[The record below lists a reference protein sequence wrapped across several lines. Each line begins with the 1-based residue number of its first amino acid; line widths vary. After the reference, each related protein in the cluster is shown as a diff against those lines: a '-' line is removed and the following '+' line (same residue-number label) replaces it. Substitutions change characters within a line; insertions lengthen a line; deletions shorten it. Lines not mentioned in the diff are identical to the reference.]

1 VAAHGAARGRWARSL
16 STVELTATEIVRR
29 AFEAWATRDLD
40 EMVPYYHPDAVYDC
54 SLRILNPEVY
64 VGHEELR
71 RFSAEIDA
79 IWDVFDVTLED
90 LIEID
95 EERVLVLMR
104 SNARGR
110 SSGVE
115 LVDTKAATVFTV
127 RDGQIVHSKLYPERR
142 DAFSEAGIPYP
153 ETE

>member
-1 VAAHGAARGRWARSL
+1 MEL
-16 STVELTATEIVRR
+16 SPAEVVRR
-29 AFEAWATRDLD
+29 TFEAWATRDLD
-40 EMVPYYHPDAVYDC
+40 EQARYYHPEAVYDC
-54 SLRILNPEVY
+54 SLRVLNPDVY

-71 RFSAEIDA
+71 RFSEEIDA
-79 IWDVFDVTLED
+79 IWDVFDVTLEEV
-90 LIEID
+90 IELD

-104 SNARGR
+104 SDARGR

-115 LVDTKAATVFTV
+115 LVDTKAATIFTV
-127 RDGQIVHSKLYPERR
+127 REGQIVHSKLYPERR